1 MKREIFKK
9 GDKVVAGYNVREIR
23 WTNVYIFVHTY
34 EGKVFKRD
42 NDDEYTTEDILSI
55 IKI

>member
-1 MKREIFKK
+1 MKREIFEK
-9 GDKVVAGYNVREIR
+9 GSKVVAGYNVREIR

-42 NDDEYTTEDILSI
+42 NDGEYTTDGILSI
-55 IKI
+55 VE